1 MDLENLLPES
11 FKQDE
16 KEYWQMREKLLE
28 EYRGKWVAF
37 HQKEI
42 LSSGNNLYQV
52 TLEAFQKSKKGAFIT
67 KVGEEDK
74 IVTKIR
80 LRKEFDYDMEYEP
93 FPLPQ
98 ARVKFYNFEKTMSKT
113 YQRVIP
119 DTGTDTTC
127 LPTEDCQSLRLF
139 STPGIRARSRSFGGP
154 YRDSIFTSGF
164 C

>member
-42 LSSGNNLYQV
+42 LSFGNDLYQV
-52 TLEAFQKSKKGAFIT
+52 TLEALQESKNGAFIT
-67 KVGEEDK
+67 KVGEEGK
-74 IVTKIR
+74 ITTKIR
-80 LRKEFDYDMEYEP
+80 FRKELDYDMEYEP

-98 ARVKFYNFEKTMSKT
+98 ARVKFYNDVLNQITVTFKGQEGKVVFE
-113 YQRVIP
+113 
-119 DTGTDTTC
+119 
-127 LPTEDCQSLRLF
+127 E
-139 STPGIRARSRSFGGP
+139 
-154 YRDSIFTSGF
+154 
-164 C
+164 